1 MAIQLQVSPEGRLT
15 LPARVRE
22 RLGVKNG
29 GTLLL
34 EEAENGVLLRS
45 VEQAIS
51 QAQAI
56 RRRYPDGGADS
67 CVDAFLASRT
77 SDNGL

>member
-1 MAIQLQVSPEGRLT
+1 MTTGTKHPDYESLEIL
-15 LPARVRE
+15 ARV
-22 RLGVKNG
+22 
-29 GTLLL
+29 L

-77 SDNGL
+77 SDSGL

>member
-1 MAIQLQVSPEGRLT
+1 MAIQLQVSPEGRFT

-51 QAQAI
+51 RAQVI
-56 RRRYPDGGADS
+56 PRRYPDGDPDS
-67 CVDAFLASRT
+67 CVDAFLVSRT